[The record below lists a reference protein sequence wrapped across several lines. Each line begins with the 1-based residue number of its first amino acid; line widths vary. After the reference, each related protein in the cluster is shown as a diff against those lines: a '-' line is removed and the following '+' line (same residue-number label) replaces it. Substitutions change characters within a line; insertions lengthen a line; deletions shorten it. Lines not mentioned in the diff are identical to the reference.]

1 MKGLGKLGWLAGG
14 FLLGTAGLS
23 ILKSKDAKKAY
34 TQCTA
39 AVMRG
44 KDALMKTGTALK
56 ENCSDITQDA
66 KDINEERAAK
76 AEEMEVEKARAVIE
90 EYEAAHKTKTKK

>member
-1 MKGLGKLGWLAGG
+1 MKGIGKLKWLAGG

-23 ILKSKDAKKAY
+23 ILKSKDAKKVF
-34 TQCTA
+34 THCTA
-39 AVMRG
+39 AAMRG

-56 ENCSDITQDA
+56 ENCSDISQDA